1 MADEPRKVTEGRPCR
16 YCLAAYPILFEDGE
30 TADCEW
36 THRDEQRIYALA
48 TAMARVFQPRPVTD
62 EKIGWFLQDADA
74 VVDDFDPVPEKWRI
88 RKLPGTRYD
97 DFSARFRV
105 NDVTYVIQ
113 DGKDY
118 VPPVRLSW
126 LREQQREAGA
136 AARER
141 IQRML
146 PGSRSS
152 GA

>member
-1 MADEPRKVTEGRPCR
+1 VPDEQPRQVTEGRPCK

-36 THRDEQRIYALA
+36 THRDEPRIYALA

-74 VVDDFDPVPEKWRI
+74 VVDDFDPVPGKWRI
-88 RKLPGTRYD
+88 RKLPDARYD
-97 DFSARFRV
+97 DFVMRFRI
-105 NDVTYVIQ
+105 NEVTYVCR

-118 VPPVRLSW
+118 VPPVRLST
-126 LREQQREAGA
+126 LRQWQREADA

-141 IQRML
+141 MERML
-146 PGSRSS
+146 P
-152 GA
+152 